1 MIYFLC
7 KVKDDIYKRF
17 TINVHFYSVS
27 ILCRSSI
34 WGQETAYIAI
44 KTCRQSLTLMFFKA
58 HFKDNQ
64 TSKTCF
70 LCLHHLNTI
79 NQNDQSLKKRDLKP
93 PPMICFFSF
102 ASYFSF
108 HFPSIPCSCG
118 RKNIFIVGFLHDD
131 ILRVRFSVIR
141 DIVRAVLMA
150 HVKFSPCSVFA
161 VILIIFHEFI
171 F

>member
-1 MIYFLC
+1 M
-7 KVKDDIYKRF
+7 
-17 TINVHFYSVS
+17 
-27 ILCRSSI
+27 
-34 WGQETAYIAI
+34 GQETANISI

-70 LCLHHLNTI
+70 LCHHHLNTI

-118 RKNIFIVGFLHDD
+118 RKNIYIVQFLHDD
-131 ILRVRFSVIR
+131 IMRVRFSVIR
-141 DIVRAVLMA
+141 DIVRAVLM
-150 HVKFSPCSVFA
+150 VQVNFSPCSVFA
-161 VILIIFHEFI
+161 VILIISHEFI
-171 F
+171 FCILEFKKMYCIGPRHTTGHRFLVVMNKSAHLT

>member
-1 MIYFLC
+1 MTKAYQFSN
-7 KVKDDIYKRF
+7 YKRF

-118 RKNIFIVGFLHDD
+118 RKNILLYV
-131 ILRVRFSVIR
+131 FST
-141 DIVRAVLMA
+141 M
-150 HVKFSPCSVFA
+150 
-161 VILIIFHEFI
+161 IFCVYDLV
-171 F
+171 